1 MPLLLLHGAIGSS
14 VQLKPLYTEL
24 LNSGFEAHLFDFA
37 GHGGRP
43 IPDQPFSIA
52 LFAEE
57 VISWMNEKQIAAIDI
72 FGYSMGG
79 YVALYMAKYYPDRV
93 GKILTVATKLAWD
106 VPTSQREVK
115 MLDPKKIAEKIPKF
129 AEALM
134 KRHAP
139 ADWEVVLSKTSDM
152 MLTMGMQPPLDD
164 DDFRSIANKI
174 QLCVGDR
181 DTMVSIEETNH
192 VYRLLPNAALNVIPD
207 TPHPIEQVDV
217 QVLGVIAT
225 KYFRN

>member
-43 IPDQPFSIA
+43 MPDQPFSIA

-93 GKILTVATKLAWD
+93 GKILTVATKLEW
-106 VPTSQREVK
+106 SIE
-115 MLDPKKIAEKIPKF
+115 IAERERRMLNPEKIMEKVPKF
-129 AEALM
+129 AEVLAA
-134 KRHAP
+134 RHAP
-139 ADWEVVLSKTSDM
+139 ADWKEVLIRTGKMMTEMGVDNPLMDSDFSAIDNKVL
-152 MLTMGMQPPLDD
+152 
-164 DDFRSIANKI
+164 
-174 QLCVGDR
+174 LCVGDK
-181 DTMVSIEETNH
+181 DTMVSGDETEH
-192 VYRLLPNAALNVIPD
+192 VSHLIANSGMKVLSE
-207 TPHPIEQVDV
+207 TPHPIEQMNV
-217 QVLGVIAT
+217 QLLADT
-225 KYFRN
+225 ALQFFK